1 MKESDESSAPFQPKI
16 PAFAGMTG
24 VRIATAAI
32 IGLLAASPATTRGG
46 DSLAALSSLEA
57 GRWQL
62 RDLNSGRAS
71 SLCLGNRRALMQVRH
86 SGQCAWTV
94 IRNEAKDATIAY
106 TCGDGSGR
114 TALRVETPR
123 LAQIDTQG
131 VLGGIPYAMR
141 AEARHV
147 GSC

>member
-1 MKESDESSAPFQPKI
+1 MRTRVLA
-16 PAFAGMTG
+16 AMG
-24 VRIATAAI
+24 VA
-32 IGLLAASPATTRGG
+32 LLAASPAVPQRGE
-46 DSLAALSSLEA
+46 SLTALSSLEA

-62 RDLNSGRAS
+62 RDLDSGRTS
-71 SLCLGNRRALMQVRH
+71 SLCIGNRRVLMQIRH
-86 SGQCAWTV
+86 AGQCAWTV
-94 IRNEAKDATIAY
+94 IGNDARDATITY

-131 VLGGIPYAMR
+131 VVGGVPYAMR
-141 AEARHV
+141 AEARRV